1 MQDTLLIDK
10 SNTLSLST
18 ETEQYI
24 SKIEILQDEVS
35 TLRKMVID
43 LSIKCDALSKIKLNK
58 FNNYII
64 TKKGKRR
71 HISKFRKFILKL
83 IFHSNYLHD
92 N

>member
-35 TLRKMVID
+35 T
-43 LSIKCDALSKIKLNK
+43 
-58 FNNYII
+58 F
-64 TKKGKRR
+64 KKKW
-71 HISKFRKFILKL
+71 S
-83 IFHSNYLHD
+83 
-92 N
+92 

>member
-10 SNTLSLST
+10 SNTLST

-24 SKIEILQDEVS
+24 SKIEILQDEVN
-35 TLRKMVID
+35 TLRKIVID
-43 LSIKCDALSKIKLNK
+43 LSIKCDALSETKLNK
-58 FNNYII
+58 FSNYMI
-64 TKKGKRR
+64 TKEGKRKR
-71 HISKFRKFILKL
+71 IGKFRKFMLKF